1 MPRTPMFRMAQ
12 RTTADYAGAA
22 RTRMPLAD
30 YRAARTDHFAQAAD
44 RTPILN
50 RRSLFRAGAVLA
62 GAALIARAGGPR
74 PAAAAPGDVPRV
86 VIVGAGIAGLN
97 AALTLA
103 DKGIPA
109 TVYEASDRVGGR
121 MYSESRYWEGGQ
133 VSEYGG
139 EAIDSDHT
147 AILDLCKRMGLPLV
161 DAAAA
166 APPGSSDVLYFEGGY
181 VSEEKYATDF
191 RPVFAALQAD
201 LAAVPQSPTWND
213 SNPAGVALSNMTLTE
228 WIATRVPGG
237 YSNWIARF
245 LDDAYVVEYG
255 LPTEM
260 QTALN
265 IVELMGAQETPAQPS
280 VWGASD
286 ERYQIEGGNQRL
298 PQAIAAKLPPGALQ
312 HNYRL
317 EAITRNSD
325 GTQTL
330 TFDESGT
337 RRTLQADHTILTLP
351 VGVLKRIDYSAAGF
365 DDRMRGAIEAL
376 PMGSCTK
383 LNMQF
388 TARPWV
394 GRGPWPGESTGM
406 SFTDIGYQQIW
417 DATAGQPG
425 TQGIALQYGGG
436 LGAWRFQPPA
446 PFLTADDPSVRA
458 YVDSVMPQFER
469 VVPGVAPLWNGR
481 ATLSA
486 WHLNPFVN
494 GAYSA
499 YPIGYCH
506 RFAGY
511 EGTRQGNIHLAGEH
525 TSLDSAGYMNGG
537 AESGARA
544 ATEILS
550 DLGL

>member
-1 MPRTPMFRMAQ
+1 MAI
-12 RTTADYAGAA
+12 ADLTHPLEVAGRRDEAAA
-22 RTRMPLAD
+22 R
-30 YRAARTDHFAQAAD
+30 
-44 RTPILN
+44 
-50 RRSLFRAGAVLA
+50 VL
-62 GAALIARAGGPR
+62 
-74 PAAAAPGDVPRV
+74 
-86 VIVGAGIAGLN
+86 AGIAGLN

-103 DKGIPA
+103 DKGIRA

-121 MYSESRYWEGGQ
+121 MFSESRYWEGGQ

-147 AILDLCKRMGLPLV
+147 AMRDLCTRMGLPLV
-161 DAAAA
+161 DVVAA
-166 APPGSSDVLYFEGGY
+166 APSGSSDVLYFEGAY
-181 VSEEKYATDF
+181 VSESKYAADF
-191 RPVFAALQAD
+191 QPVFQALQAD
-201 LAAVPQSPTWND
+201 LAAVPNSPTWND
-213 SNPAGVALSNMTLTE
+213 STPAGVALSNMTLTE

-255 LPTEM
+255 LPTVM

-265 IVELMGAQETPAQPS
+265 VVELMGPQDAPGRPS

-286 ERYQIEGGNQRL
+286 ERFQIKGGNQLL
-298 PQAIAAKLPPGALQ
+298 PQSIAATLSPGALQ

-317 EAITRNSD
+317 EAIARNAD
-325 GTQTL
+325 GSQTL
-330 TFDESGT
+330 TFDEGGT
-337 RRTLQADHTILTLP
+337 RRTVRADHTILTVP
-351 VGVLKRIDYSAAGF
+351 VGVLKHIDYGAAGF

-388 TARPWV
+388 NARPWV
-394 GRGPWPGESTGM
+394 GRGPWPGQSTGM
-406 SFTDIGYQQIW
+406 SFTDVGYQQIW

-425 TQGIALQYGGG
+425 ARGIALQYGGG
-436 LGAWRFQPPA
+436 LRAWRFEPPSA
-446 PFLTADDPSVRA
+446 FLTSEDASVRG
-458 YVDSVMPQFER
+458 YVRSVLPQFER
-469 VVPGVAPLWNGR
+469 VVPGVGAQWNGR

-486 WHLNPFVN
+486 WHLNPLAN

-499 YPIGYCH
+499 YPVGYCH

-511 EGTRQGNIHLAGEH
+511 EGTRQGSIHIAGEH

-544 ATEILS
+544 AGEILS
-550 DLGL
+550 DLGR